1 MKEKIIITIGR
12 EYGSGGREI
21 GKKLAAALNIPFYD
35 KELIT
40 IAAQESGFNK
50 ELFEKNDEQV
60 NYSHNYMT
68 AIGYILGS
76 PVASLTDLSMNDQ
89 IYFVQAHV
97 IEELAAKGSCVIV
110 GRCADYVLR
119 DNPDHISIFVHADL
133 EDKIL
138 RVVNEYHGAAL
149 EEAESVI
156 NKADKRRAN
165 YYNYYTNRK
174 WSRAATYDLCIN
186 SSTLGIDKTVELIK
200 QYIELR

>member
-1 MKEKIIITIGR
+1 
-12 EYGSGGREI
+12 
-21 GKKLAAALNIPFYD
+21 
-35 KELIT
+35 
-40 IAAQESGFNK
+40 
-50 ELFEKNDEQV
+50 
-60 NYSHNYMT
+60 
-68 AIGYILGS
+68 
-76 PVASLTDLSMNDQ
+76 MNDQ

-119 DNPDHISIFVHADL
+119 DNPDLISIFIHADT
-133 EDKIL
+133 EDKVM

-200 QYIELR
+200 QYIELQ